1 MDPLEQSHIALRGDV
16 DSMKNQ
22 LDQLV
27 EAMIVLAK
35 KEDNIQQ
42 TAVVENVMLATVNGL
57 TQPQLVQTPIDNST
71 VLYCSDRKT
80 SSTLAIVRLICFY
93 FCICSFFVVKSCL
106 CLNIVVFNGNID
118 EVMMHVLN

>member
-27 EAMIVLAK
+27 EAMTVLA
-35 KEDNIQQ
+35 N
-42 TAVVENVMLATVNGL
+42 
-57 TQPQLVQTPIDNST
+57 
-71 VLYCSDRKT
+71 RKT
-80 SSTLAIVRLICFY
+80 SSTLAIVGLICFY